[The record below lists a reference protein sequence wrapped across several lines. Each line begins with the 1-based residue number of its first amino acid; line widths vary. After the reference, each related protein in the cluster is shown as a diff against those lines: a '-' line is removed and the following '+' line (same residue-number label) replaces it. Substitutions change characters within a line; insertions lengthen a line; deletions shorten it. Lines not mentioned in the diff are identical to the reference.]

1 MRRLPA
7 IHRVIPALLALALA
21 TPADAQL
28 IFPIPLRKAKPQ
40 VIGPPEG
47 TPPYEAD
54 IWPFPPPDP
63 QSWWDEKWP
72 KAGEEADPFG
82 GRRLRR
88 GERLPTIDNGVDA
101 STYRLWGLMPLQW
114 QLLRGDEM
122 ILEVWTRPT
131 ASVRQ
136 TVTRVSVRG
145 DDRVFVQARAGLAC
159 CEAGIARRLGFDVEL
174 PAGSADRFRALREHW
189 VWKSPRDV
197 RVAEAGAAEAV
208 CVEGVAYDLTLLTSR
223 GARTVRRACDLAEV
237 GEGAEVLEAVI
248 GASLGQDPR
257 YDLIFRNGADFNAA
271 RTAYRQLIESGGQ
284 LKPDPRSRYRPPGL
298 EPEPTPEPE
307 PPTPPTPA
315 MQPGPRTEAPPGP
328 APP

>member
-1 MRRLPA
+1 MPA
-7 IHRVIPALLALALA
+7 IHRAILAVLVLALA

-28 IFPIPLRKAKPQ
+28 LIPIPLRKAKPQ
-40 VIGPPEG
+40 EIGPPKDA
-47 TPPYEAD
+47 TPYEAEV
-54 IWPFPPPDP
+54 WPFPAPDP
-63 QSWWDEKWP
+63 KAWWDDKWP

-82 GRRLRR
+82 GRRVRR

-122 ILEVWTRPT
+122 IFEVWTRPT
-131 ASVRQ
+131 GSVRQ

-145 DDRVFVQARAGLAC
+145 DERVFVQGRAGLAC
-159 CEAGIARRLGFDVEL
+159 CEAGIGRRLGFDREL
-174 PAGSADRFRALREHW
+174 PAGSADRFRSLRDHW

-208 CVEGVAYDLTLLTSR
+208 CVEGVAYDLTLLTAK

-257 YDLIFRNGADFNAA
+257 YDLVFRGGADFSAA

-284 LKPDPRSRYRPPGL
+284 LKPDAQSRFRPPGQ
-298 EPEPTPEPE
+298 EPAPQPEVE
-307 PPTPPTPA
+307 AATPA
-315 MQPGPRTEAPPGP
+315 PGR
-328 APP
+328 